1 MALDTFFYDSTAIRT
16 AGTIV
21 NPLFCLSDAC
31 GILHIANMHNKA
43 AKLCS
48 LKRKPDDELASLKL
62 KAIMMCTEEAKAIH
76 VRGDGW
82 RAGRRR
88 QCVNTKQDPYLIYVH
103 EDLRRGGS
111 ALLLPIAFTACEHCP
126 DGRAVNGPA
135 TS

>member
-62 KAIMMCTEEAKAIH
+62 KASMMCAGEAKAIH
-76 VRGDGW
+76 VKAIG
-82 RAGRRR
+82 
-88 QCVNTKQDPYLIYVH
+88 VN
-103 EDLRRGGS
+103 
-111 ALLLPIAFTACEHCP
+111 
-126 DGRAVNGPA
+126 DGRLGGNVPQQRPLNARA
-135 TS
+135 L